1 MRPWHPPVQKTKKS
15 CQNFQTPFFKK
26 GWTIT
31 HEKYHFLLAMD
42 FLPKKITALTS
53 NFT

>member
-1 MRPWHPPVQKTKKS
+1 MDESHFFFQKALD
-15 CQNFQTPFFKK
+15 FFSTTAFEKK

-31 HEKYHFLLAMD
+31 HEKYHFLLDMH
-42 FLPKKITALTS
+42 FLEKDITNLTS